1 MKSHNLTYARL
12 AIMTRYNTL
21 FFQFDL
27 RDFCRA
33 LLKQGYILTDEAM
46 KIPFGA
52 AVRRPTKVGNRG
64 EFAIIIAADN
74 HAIVLEGPSPSLT
87 LEETKKIDSM
97 LRADLDFDQADL
109 IAYCEFSV
117 LLAVKSKENPVATWR
132 NHLVEAPIFVQL
144 SEVFGQPVSPYS
156 INFGPVDGDPTQTEW
171 YEMRIGPLI
180 RPGLDHYLIEA
191 VYRHQES
198 SKVLEFVGR
207 FENIVKDTLTAIEQ
221 G

>member
-1 MKSHNLTYARL
+1 MKSYKLTYARL

-21 FFQFDL
+21 FCPFDL

-33 LLKQGYILTDEAM
+33 LVKQGYVLTDEAM

-52 AVRRPTKVGNRG
+52 VVRRPTKVGNRG
-64 EFAIIIAADN
+64 EFAIIIAADGN
-74 HAIVLEGPSPSLT
+74 AIVLEGPSPSLT

-109 IAYCEFSV
+109 IAYREFSV
-117 LLAVKSKENPVATWR
+117 QLAVKSKENAVATWR

-156 INFGPVDGDPTQTEW
+156 ISFGPVDGDPTQSEW
-171 YEMRIGPLI
+171 YDMRIGPLI
-180 RPGLDHYLIEA
+180 RPGLDHLLIEA